1 MYSLI
6 VIDQSNHSNQ
16 KSFGPA
22 SEIIMSDSD
31 YFEFGIAHDRRYT
44 LEHLWLQLIDEKE
57 GTVKIGISEF
67 LRADY
72 GDIVRVILP
81 HGQDTSEFILEEDS
95 ESDDEEEEK
104 TTPRNS
110 ASTTDQI
117 DIGDLL
123 VTVRTIDDRVLIN
136 SPFPCKVLELNGEVE
151 DNVDLANDDAYG
163 DGWFMIVKPHE
174 FDEDQFLD
182 QNEYLEYI
190 SEL

>member
-1 MYSLI
+1 
-6 VIDQSNHSNQ
+6 
-16 KSFGPA
+16 
-22 SEIIMSDSD
+22 MSDSD

-44 LEHLWLQLIDEKE
+44 LEHLWLQLIDDKEK
-57 GTVKIGISEF
+57 TVKIGISEF

-81 HGQDTSEFILEEDS
+81 HGQDTSEFVIDEES
-95 ESDDEEEEK
+95 ENDDDEDEGK
-104 TTPRNS
+104 SRPQKS
-110 ASTTDQI
+110 QSTTDQI

-123 VTVRTIDDRVLIN
+123 VTLRTTDDRVLIN
-136 SPFPCKVLELNGEVE
+136 SPFPCRILELNGEVE

-182 QNEYLEYI
+182 QAEYLEYI